1 MELEFGFSET
11 EITPHTPIQTIGFG
25 VQEPATGVERAL
37 MAQAAVW
44 RLGETICAV
53 IAIDHIGFAIDHAW
67 SLRTRIADL
76 IGAGLEQVMLCF
88 SHTHAAPNDSAE
100 PEYSEWVDERVLD
113 AVRRAM
119 NGMLPV
125 RAAWGCADVE
135 IGVNRRMGAA
145 LDRRAG
151 ILKVVDAKTGAN
163 AFALLRL
170 TAHGNAL
177 KADNRL
183 ISPDWIGAARDWI
196 SKKLHCPVMIAQ
208 GASGNVAPK
217 YFCSKLKPPDA
228 DDTSGRFVRTNDAL
242 SEMARAVW
250 KGVGRVFDGIQ
261 AREVRTLRMHS
272 ARKAFLAR
280 VPEMPRARE
289 IAEEAHRAAEIDGA
303 RWLREVA
310 RLNAEGIKE
319 QYETVEM
326 QFFQLDEGALIGV
339 ANEIM
344 CELALEVA
352 KKAGKTVFLGG
363 YTNGSAGYLPTAEEY
378 DRGGYEVFWS
388 MLEYFMY
395 YPRVMPLERDS
406 AETIV
411 EMALEGIR

>member
-37 MAQAAVW
+37 MAQATVW

-53 IAIDHIGFAIDHAW
+53 IAIDHIGFAIDHAR

-272 ARKAFLAR
+272 ARKALLAR

-310 RLNAEGIKE
+310 RLNAEGVKE

-411 EMALEGIR
+411 EMALEGMR

>member
-37 MAQAAVW
+37 MAQATVW
-44 RLGETICAV
+44 RLGEMICAV
-53 IAIDHIGFAIDHAW
+53 IAIDHIGFAIDHAR

-119 NGMLPV
+119 NGMLAV

-217 YFCSKLKPPDA
+217 YFCSKLNPPDA

-272 ARKAFLAR
+272 TRKALLAR

-289 IAEEAHRAAEIDGA
+289 IAEEAHRAAGIDGA

-310 RLNAEGIKE
+310 RLNAEGVKE

-411 EMALEGIR
+411 EMALEGMR

>member
-53 IAIDHIGFAIDHAW
+53 IAIDHIGFAIDHAR

-135 IGVNRRMGAA
+135 IGMNRRMGAA

-170 TAHGNAL
+170 TAHE
-177 KADNRL
+177 KR
-183 ISPDWIGAARDWI
+183 
-196 SKKLHCPVMIAQ
+196 
-208 GASGNVAPK
+208 
-217 YFCSKLKPPDA
+217 
-228 DDTSGRFVRTNDAL
+228 
-242 SEMARAVW
+242 
-250 KGVGRVFDGIQ
+250 
-261 AREVRTLRMHS
+261 
-272 ARKAFLAR
+272 
-280 VPEMPRARE
+280 
-289 IAEEAHRAAEIDGA
+289 
-303 RWLREVA
+303 
-310 RLNAEGIKE
+310 
-319 QYETVEM
+319 
-326 QFFQLDEGALIGV
+326 
-339 ANEIM
+339 
-344 CELALEVA
+344 
-352 KKAGKTVFLGG
+352 
-363 YTNGSAGYLPTAEEY
+363 
-378 DRGGYEVFWS
+378 
-388 MLEYFMY
+388 
-395 YPRVMPLERDS
+395 
-406 AETIV
+406 
-411 EMALEGIR
+411 

>member
-11 EITPHTPIQTIGFG
+11 EITPHTPIQTIDFG

-37 MAQAAVW
+37 MTQATAW

-53 IAIDHIGFAIDHAW
+53 IAIDHIGFAIDHAR

-272 ARKAFLAR
+272 ARKALLAR

-310 RLNAEGIKE
+310 RLNAEGVKE

>member
-37 MAQAAVW
+37 MTQATVW

-53 IAIDHIGFAIDHAW
+53 IAIDHIGFAIDHARC
-67 SLRTRIADL
+67 LRTRIADL

-217 YFCSKLKPPDA
+217 YFCSKLNPPDA

-272 ARKAFLAR
+272 ARKALLAR

-310 RLNAEGIKE
+310 RLNAEGVKE

-339 ANEIM
+339 TNEIM

-411 EMALEGIR
+411 EMALEGMR

>member
-37 MAQAAVW
+37 MAQATVW
-44 RLGETICAV
+44 RLGETICVV
-53 IAIDHIGFAIDHAW
+53 IAIDHIGFAIDHAR

-196 SKKLHCPVMIAQ
+196 SKKLPCPVMIAQ

-310 RLNAEGIKE
+310 RLNAEGVKE

>member
-37 MAQAAVW
+37 MAQATVW

-53 IAIDHIGFAIDHAW
+53 IAIDHIGFAIDHAR

-125 RAAWGCADVE
+125 RAVWGCADVE

-289 IAEEAHRAAEIDGA
+289 IAGEAHRAAEIDGA

-310 RLNAEGIKE
+310 RLNAEGVKE

>member
-1 MELEFGFSET
+1 MKLEFGFSET

-37 MAQAAVW
+37 MAQATVW

-53 IAIDHIGFAIDHAW
+53 IAIDHIGFAIDHAR

-217 YFCSKLKPPDA
+217 YFCSKLNPPDA

-272 ARKAFLAR
+272 ARKAFLTR

-310 RLNAEGIKE
+310 RLNAEGVKE

-352 KKAGKTVFLGG
+352 KKAGKTVFLDG

-411 EMALEGIR
+411 EMALEGMR

>member
-37 MAQAAVW
+37 MAQATVW

-53 IAIDHIGFAIDHAW
+53 IAIDHIGFAIDHAR

-170 TAHGNAL
+170 TAHGHAL

-196 SKKLHCPVMIAQ
+196 SKKLHCRVMIAQ

-217 YFCSKLKPPDA
+217 YFCSKLNPPDA
-228 DDTSGRFVRTNDAL
+228 DDTSGRFVRTDDAL

-261 AREVRTLRMHS
+261 AREGRTLRMHS

-289 IAEEAHRAAEIDGA
+289 IEEEAHRAAEIDGA
-303 RWLREVA
+303 RWLSEVA
-310 RLNAEGIKE
+310 RLNAEGEKE

>member
-37 MAQAAVW
+37 MAQATVW

-53 IAIDHIGFAIDHAW
+53 IAIDHIGFAIDHAR

-310 RLNAEGIKE
+310 RLNAEGVKE

>member
-37 MAQAAVW
+37 MTQATVW

-53 IAIDHIGFAIDHAW
+53 IAIDHIGFAIDHAR

-183 ISPDWIGAARDWI
+183 ISPDWIGAVRDWI

-310 RLNAEGIKE
+310 RLNAEGVKE

>member
-37 MAQAAVW
+37 MAQATVW

-53 IAIDHIGFAIDHAW
+53 IAIDHIGFAIDHAR

-272 ARKAFLAR
+272 ARKALLAR

-310 RLNAEGIKE
+310 RLNAEGVKE

>member
-37 MAQAAVW
+37 MTQATVW

-53 IAIDHIGFAIDHAW
+53 IAIDHIGFAIAHAR

-217 YFCSKLKPPDA
+217 YFCSKLNPPDA

-310 RLNAEGIKE
+310 RLNAEGVKE

-326 QFFQLDEGALIGV
+326 QFFQLDKGALIGV

-411 EMALEGIR
+411 EMALEGMR

>member
-37 MAQAAVW
+37 MAQATVW

-53 IAIDHIGFAIDHAW
+53 IAIDHIGFAIDHAR

-289 IAEEAHRAAEIDGA
+289 IAEEAYRAAEIDGA

-310 RLNAEGIKE
+310 RLNAEGVKE

-344 CELALEVA
+344 CELALDVA

-363 YTNGSAGYLPTAEEY
+363 YTNGSAGYLPTEEEY

-411 EMALEGIR
+411 EMALEGMR

>member
-37 MAQAAVW
+37 MAQATVW

-53 IAIDHIGFAIDHAW
+53 IAIDHIGFAIDHARR
-67 SLRTRIADL
+67 LRTRIADL

-217 YFCSKLKPPDA
+217 YFCSKLNPPDV
-228 DDTSGRFVRTNDAL
+228 DDTSGRFVRTDDAL

-272 ARKAFLAR
+272 ARKALLAR

-289 IAEEAHRAAEIDGA
+289 IAEEAHRAAGIDGT

-310 RLNAEGIKE
+310 RLNAEGVKE

-411 EMALEGIR
+411 EMALEGMR

>member
-11 EITPHTPIQTIGFG
+11 KITPHTPIQTIGFG

-37 MAQAAVW
+37 MAQATVW

-53 IAIDHIGFAIDHAW
+53 IAIDHIGFAIDHAR

-125 RAAWGCADVE
+125 RAVWGCADVE

-217 YFCSKLKPPDA
+217 YFCSKLKPSDA

-310 RLNAEGIKE
+310 RLNAEGVKE

>member
-37 MAQAAVW
+37 TAQATVW

-53 IAIDHIGFAIDHAW
+53 IAIDHIGFAIDHAR

-242 SEMARAVW
+242 SEMAHAVW

-289 IAEEAHRAAEIDGA
+289 IAEEAHRAAGIDGA

-310 RLNAEGIKE
+310 RLNAEGVKE

-406 AETIV
+406 AEKIV
-411 EMALEGIR
+411 EMALEGMR

>member
-37 MAQAAVW
+37 MAQATVW

-53 IAIDHIGFAIDHAW
+53 IAIDHIGFAIDHAR

-125 RAAWGCADVE
+125 RAVWGCADVK

-310 RLNAEGIKE
+310 RLNAEGVKE

>member
-37 MAQAAVW
+37 MAQATVW

-53 IAIDHIGFAIDHAW
+53 IAIDHIGFAIDHAR

-119 NGMLPV
+119 NEMLPV

-217 YFCSKLKPPDA
+217 YFCSKLNPPDA

-280 VPEMPRARE
+280 VPEMPRARK
-289 IAEEAHRAAEIDGA
+289 IAEEAHCAAEIDGA

-310 RLNAEGIKE
+310 RLNAEGVKE

-411 EMALEGIR
+411 EMALEGMR

>member
-37 MAQAAVW
+37 MAQATVW
-44 RLGETICAV
+44 RLGKTICAM
-53 IAIDHIGFAIDHAW
+53 IAIDHIGFAIDHAR
-67 SLRTRIADL
+67 SLRTRIADW
-76 IGAGLEQVMLCF
+76 IDAGLEQVMLCF

-119 NGMLPV
+119 NGMLPA

-135 IGVNRRMGAA
+135 IGVNRRVGAL

-196 SKKLHCPVMIAQ
+196 SKKLHCPAMIAQ

-217 YFCSKLKPPDA
+217 YFCSKLNPPDA

-272 ARKAFLAR
+272 ARKALLAR

-289 IAEEAHRAAEIDGA
+289 IAEEAHRAAGIDGA

-310 RLNAEGIKE
+310 RLNAEGVKE

-352 KKAGKTVFLGG
+352 EKAGETVFLGG

>member
-1 MELEFGFSET
+1 
-11 EITPHTPIQTIGFG
+11 
-25 VQEPATGVERAL
+25 
-37 MAQAAVW
+37 
-44 RLGETICAV
+44 
-53 IAIDHIGFAIDHAW
+53 
-67 SLRTRIADL
+67 
-76 IGAGLEQVMLCF
+76 
-88 SHTHAAPNDSAE
+88 
-100 PEYSEWVDERVLD
+100 
-113 AVRRAM
+113 
-119 NGMLPV
+119 
-125 RAAWGCADVE
+125 
-135 IGVNRRMGAA
+135 
-145 LDRRAG
+145 
-151 ILKVVDAKTGAN
+151 
-163 AFALLRL
+163 
-170 TAHGNAL
+170 
-177 KADNRL
+177 
-183 ISPDWIGAARDWI
+183 
-196 SKKLHCPVMIAQ
+196 
-208 GASGNVAPK
+208 
-217 YFCSKLKPPDA
+217 
-228 DDTSGRFVRTNDAL
+228 
-242 SEMARAVW
+242 
-250 KGVGRVFDGIQ
+250 
-261 AREVRTLRMHS
+261 
-272 ARKAFLAR
+272 
-280 VPEMPRARE
+280 MPRARE

-310 RLNAEGIKE
+310 RLNAEGVKE

>member
-37 MAQAAVW
+37 MAQATVW

-53 IAIDHIGFAIDHAW
+53 IAIDHIGFAIDHAR

-145 LDRRAG
+145 MDRRAG

-217 YFCSKLKPPDA
+217 YFCSKLNPPDA
-228 DDTSGRFVRTNDAL
+228 DDTSGRFVRTDDAL

-272 ARKAFLAR
+272 ARKALLAR

-310 RLNAEGIKE
+310 RLNAEGVKE

-411 EMALEGIR
+411 EMALEGMR

>member
-53 IAIDHIGFAIDHAW
+53 IAIDHIGFAIAHAR

-289 IAEEAHRAAEIDGA
+289 IAEEAHRAAEIDGT

-310 RLNAEGIKE
+310 RLNAEGVKE

-326 QFFQLDEGALIGV
+326 QFFQLDEGTLIGV

-411 EMALEGIR
+411 EMALEGMR

>member
-1 MELEFGFSET
+1 MKLEFGFSET

-53 IAIDHIGFAIDHAW
+53 IAIDHIGFAIDHAR

-217 YFCSKLKPPDA
+217 YFCSKLNPPDA
-228 DDTSGRFVRTNDAL
+228 DDISGRFVRTDDAL

-310 RLNAEGIKE
+310 RLNAEGVKE

-411 EMALEGIR
+411 EMALEGMR

>member
-25 VQEPATGVERAL
+25 VQEPATGMERAL
-37 MAQAAVW
+37 MAQATVW

-53 IAIDHIGFAIDHAW
+53 IAIDHIGFAIAHAR

-242 SEMARAVW
+242 SEMAHAVW

-272 ARKAFLAR
+272 ARKALLAR

-289 IAEEAHRAAEIDGA
+289 IAEEAYRAAGIDGA

-310 RLNAEGIKE
+310 RLNAEGVKE

-352 KKAGKTVFLGG
+352 KKAGETVFLGG

>member
-37 MAQAAVW
+37 MAQATVW
-44 RLGETICAV
+44 RLGETICVV
-53 IAIDHIGFAIDHAW
+53 IAIDHIGFAIDHAR

-261 AREVRTLRMHS
+261 VREVRTLRMHS
-272 ARKAFLAR
+272 ARKALLAR

-289 IAEEAHRAAEIDGA
+289 IAEEAHRAAGIDGT

-310 RLNAEGIKE
+310 RLNAEGVKE

-326 QFFQLDEGALIGV
+326 QFFQLDEGVLIGV

>member
-1 MELEFGFSET
+1 MKLEFGFSET

-53 IAIDHIGFAIDHAW
+53 IAIDHIGFAIDHAR

-272 ARKAFLAR
+272 ARKALLAR

-289 IAEEAHRAAEIDGA
+289 IAEEAHRAAGIDGT

-310 RLNAEGIKE
+310 RLNAEGVKE

>member
-37 MAQAAVW
+37 MAQATVW

-53 IAIDHIGFAIDHAW
+53 IAIDHIGFAIDHAR

-217 YFCSKLKPPDA
+217 YFCSKLNPPDA

-250 KGVGRVFDGIQ
+250 KGAGRVFDGIQ

-310 RLNAEGIKE
+310 RLNAEGVKE

-411 EMALEGIR
+411 EMALEGMR

>member
-37 MAQAAVW
+37 MAQATVW

-53 IAIDHIGFAIDHAW
+53 IAIDHIGFAIAHAR

-217 YFCSKLKPPDA
+217 YFCSKLNPLDA

-272 ARKAFLAR
+272 ARKALLAR

-310 RLNAEGIKE
+310 RLNAEGVKE

-352 KKAGKTVFLGG
+352 KKAGNTVFLDG

-411 EMALEGIR
+411 EMALEGMR

>member
-37 MAQAAVW
+37 MAQATVW

-53 IAIDHIGFAIDHAW
+53 IAIDHIGFAIDHAR

-113 AVRRAM
+113 AVSRAM

-125 RAAWGCADVE
+125 RVAWGCADVE

-217 YFCSKLKPPDA
+217 YFCSKLNPPDA

-310 RLNAEGIKE
+310 RLNAEGVKE

>member
-1 MELEFGFSET
+1 M
-11 EITPHTPIQTIGFG
+11 
-25 VQEPATGVERAL
+25 
-37 MAQAAVW
+37 W
-44 RLGETICAV
+44 RLGKTICAV
-53 IAIDHIGFAIDHAW
+53 IAIDHIGFAIDHARC
-67 SLRTRIADL
+67 LRTRIADL

-119 NGMLPV
+119 NGMLPA

-135 IGVNRRMGAA
+135 IGVNRRMGAL

-196 SKKLHCPVMIAQ
+196 SKKLHCPAMIAQ

-217 YFCSKLKPPDA
+217 YFCSKLNPPDA

-272 ARKAFLAR
+272 ARKALLAR

-289 IAEEAHRAAEIDGA
+289 IAEEAHRAAGIDGT

-310 RLNAEGIKE
+310 RLNAEGVKE

-352 KKAGKTVFLGG
+352 EKAGETVFLGG

>member
-37 MAQAAVW
+37 MAQATVW

-53 IAIDHIGFAIDHAW
+53 IAIDHIGFAIDHAR

-261 AREVRTLRMHS
+261 AREVRTLRVHS
-272 ARKAFLAR
+272 ARKALLAR

-310 RLNAEGIKE
+310 RLNAEGVKE

>member
-37 MAQAAVW
+37 MAQATVW

-53 IAIDHIGFAIDHAW
+53 IAIDHIGFAIDHAR

-217 YFCSKLKPPDA
+217 YFCSKLNPPDA

-272 ARKAFLAR
+272 ARKALRAR

-289 IAEEAHRAAEIDGA
+289 IAEEAHRAAGIDGT

-310 RLNAEGIKE
+310 RLNAEGVKE

-326 QFFQLDEGALIGV
+326 QFFQLHEGALIGV

-411 EMALEGIR
+411 EMALEGMR

>member
-37 MAQAAVW
+37 TAQATVW

-53 IAIDHIGFAIDHAW
+53 IAIDHIGFAIDHAR

-242 SEMARAVW
+242 SEMAHAVW

-289 IAEEAHRAAEIDGA
+289 IAEEAHRAAGIDGA

-310 RLNAEGIKE
+310 RLNAEGVKE

>member
-37 MAQAAVW
+37 MAQATVW
-44 RLGETICAV
+44 RLGEMICAV
-53 IAIDHIGFAIDHAW
+53 IAIDHIGFAIDHAR

-310 RLNAEGIKE
+310 RLNAEGVKE

-411 EMALEGIR
+411 EMALEGMR

>member
-37 MAQAAVW
+37 MAQATVW

-53 IAIDHIGFAIDHAW
+53 IAIDHIGFAIDHAR
-67 SLRTRIADL
+67 SLRKRIADL

-113 AVRRAM
+113 AVNRAM

-272 ARKAFLAR
+272 ARKALLAR

-310 RLNAEGIKE
+310 RLNAEGVKE

-352 KKAGKTVFLGG
+352 EKAGETVFLGG

-411 EMALEGIR
+411 EMALEGMR

>member
-37 MAQAAVW
+37 MAQATVW

-53 IAIDHIGFAIDHAW
+53 IAIDHIGFAIDHAR

-145 LDRRAG
+145 LDRCAG

-217 YFCSKLKPPDA
+217 YFCSKLNPPDA

-272 ARKAFLAR
+272 ARKALLAR

-289 IAEEAHRAAEIDGA
+289 IAEEAHRAAGIDGT

-310 RLNAEGIKE
+310 RLNAEGVKE

-411 EMALEGIR
+411 EMALEGMR

>member
-37 MAQAAVW
+37 MAQATVW

-53 IAIDHIGFAIDHAW
+53 IAIDHIGFAIDHAR

-261 AREVRTLRMHS
+261 VREVRTLRMHS
-272 ARKAFLAR
+272 ARKALLAR

-289 IAEEAHRAAEIDGA
+289 IAEEAHRAAGIDGT

-310 RLNAEGIKE
+310 RLNAEGVKE

-326 QFFQLDEGALIGV
+326 QFFQLDEGVLIGV

>member
-37 MAQAAVW
+37 MAQATVW

-53 IAIDHIGFAIDHAW
+53 IAIDHIGFAIDHAR

-76 IGAGLEQVMLCF
+76 IGTGLEQVMLCF

-217 YFCSKLKPPDA
+217 YFCSKLNPPDA

-272 ARKAFLAR
+272 ARKALLAR
-280 VPEMPRARE
+280 VPEMPRARA

-310 RLNAEGIKE
+310 RLNAEGVKE